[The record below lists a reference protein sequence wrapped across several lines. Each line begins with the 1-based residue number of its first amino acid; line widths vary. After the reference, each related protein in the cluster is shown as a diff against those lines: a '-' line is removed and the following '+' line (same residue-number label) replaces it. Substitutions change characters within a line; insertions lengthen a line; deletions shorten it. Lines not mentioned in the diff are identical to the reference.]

1 MHFSLSKHRPTAP
14 TFRRHLPVVVTV
26 LTVACAS
33 PAWAQKVTTVEELTL
48 RQTINTLTDGL
59 AVRPVG
65 ESIGLVTAAEI
76 ATAPLST
83 SSGGFVFKLDPSTGL
98 LARTATTFGPSLTD
112 RALTAGE
119 GQISMGATF
128 SASTYDKL
136 SDFALGR
143 LPLGSITAASPTVAR
158 TGTGDF
164 QISSKTLTLGGSLG
178 VTENFDIGVVVPL
191 ISVKFSG
198 ITSLVNGSGT
208 VVRFA
213 EGGATFSGL
222 GDIAAIAKYRF
233 VKFKGGPLPDP
244 GGIALLVNMRLPTGD
259 RDNLRGLGVTR
270 TLASVVVSAGKGKL
284 KPHGNIGFEVW
295 SKSVDV
301 LTSPPTGPNQFVSL
315 RHQLQAAAGIEIEAA
330 PKVTLLLDYLHQHI
344 RGGGEIQ
351 SITDTPAT
359 NVLGITALQSLVA
372 VDEGIKKGL
381 LVPGLKVNLKGKML
395 LSLNAIITLRNNGLH
410 AKITPVA
417 GINLTM

>member
-1 MHFSLSKHRPTAP
+1 MHFSLTRLPPTAP
-14 TFRRHLPVVVTV
+14 TFRSHAPVVVTI
-26 LTVACAS
+26 LLLAGAT

-48 RQTINTLTDGL
+48 RQTINTLTDSL
-59 AVRPVG
+59 AARPVG
-65 ESIGLVTAAEI
+65 ESIGAVIAAEI

-98 LARTATTFGPSLTD
+98 LARTTTTFGPSLTD
-112 RALTAGE
+112 NALTAGE
-119 GQISMGATF
+119 GQVSMGATF

-143 LPLGSITAASPTVAR
+143 LPLGSVTAASPTVAR

-191 ISVKFSG
+191 VSIKFAG
-198 ITSLVNGSGT
+198 NTSLVSGNGT

-244 GGIALLVNMRLPTGD
+244 GGVALLVNMRLPTGD
-259 RDNLRGLGVTR
+259 RANLRGLGVTR
-270 TLASVVVSAGKGKL
+270 TLVSFVVSGGKGKL

-301 LTSPPTGPNQFVSL
+301 VTNAATGGFESL
-315 RHQLQAAAGIEIEAA
+315 RHQLQAAAGIEFEAA

-344 RGGGEIQ
+344 RGAGEIQ

-381 LVPGLKVNLKGKML
+381 LVPGLKVNLKGKLL

-410 AKITPVA
+410 AEITPVA